1 MKPKSRKEILDVCQS
16 NFLNY
21 STLTKVAI
29 IIAVVLSAGA
39 LSIYLCGY
47 ILPTIQ
53 GVIYGEIVGWD
64 LVWRVCLAFL
74 YYAGLHFVNLF
85 CVSLGGATMC
95 REENW
100 DINDFSMAWMNM
112 YEYVSYIETEDLD
125 DLDDLDGENSEK

>member
-39 LSIYLCGY
+39 LSVYLCGY

-53 GVIYGEIVGWD
+53 GVIYGEIFGWD
-64 LVWRVCLAFL
+64 LVWKVFLAFL
-74 YYAGLHFVNLF
+74 YYVGLHFINLF

-112 YEYVSYIETEDLD
+112 YKYMGYIETEEEEELENLD
-125 DLDDLDGENSEK
+125 DENSEK

>member
-39 LSIYLCGY
+39 LSVYLCGY

-53 GVIYGEIVGWD
+53 GVVYGEIVGWD

-112 YEYVSYIETEDLD
+112 YKYVSYIETEEEEKLEDLD
-125 DLDDLDGENSEK
+125 DENSEK